1 MSPSHPLRVLHVI
14 HDYLPRHRAGS
25 EIYAHQLSLELQA
38 RGLQVMVLSAEYDP
52 SRPHG
57 SLVWRSHE
65 GLPVVELINN
75 WRFSSFD
82 EAYRASRV
90 NQQLEHVLRALQ
102 PDLLHIHSL
111 LNLSLDLPTIAS
123 SLGIRS
129 VATLHDFTLL
139 CPSGGQ
145 LVHREGREICQ
156 QIDPGECARCFP
168 RSPFATQMAFGG
180 LDGSSPRMLRL
191 GARLRRSFPRLATGL
206 GPAALQRVAPVTVSP
221 EQMNLRLD
229 SVRRVFETVDR
240 FVSPSPAL
248 GDYFRR
254 FGLPVDKIEIA
265 DYGFRPLS
273 KTKRKSPTG
282 QRLRIGFV
290 GTLVWHKGLHVL
302 LDAIRGL
309 SPDAYEVLVF
319 GDPSTFPDYVK
330 DLEKLA
336 KGLPVRF
343 KGPFSDHDQVSDI
356 YDQIDLL
363 VVPSLWPENSPLVI
377 HEAFMAGV
385 PVIGSRLGG
394 IVDLVRHGECGLLFD
409 PAKPGDL
416 TAALRSVLEQPGIL
430 SRWASALPAVRTME
444 DDARQW
450 CKTYRDVLEEARLRE
465 RQETTA

>member
-1 MSPSHPLRVLHVI
+1 MRSSPPLRVLQVI

-25 EIYAHQLSLELQA
+25 EIYAQQLSLELQA
-38 RGLQVMVLSAEYDP
+38 QGLQVMVLSVEYDA

-82 EAYRASRV
+82 ESFRASRV

-111 LNLSLDLPTIAS
+111 LNLSLDLPTIAA

-129 VATLHDFTLL
+129 VATLHDYTLL

-145 LVHREGREICQ
+145 LVHREGREICW

-168 RSPFATQMAFGG
+168 RSPFATQMALGG
-180 LDGSSPRMLRL
+180 LNGSSPRMLRL
-191 GARLRRSFPRLATGL
+191 GARLRRSFPRLSTGF

-221 EQMNLRLD
+221 EQINLRLD

-240 FVSPSPAL
+240 FVSPSSAL
-248 GDYFRR
+248 ADYFHR
-254 FGLPVDKIEIA
+254 FGLPAEKIEIA

-273 KTKRKSPTG
+273 KTKRRSPTG
-282 QRLRIGFV
+282 HRLRIGFV

-302 LDAIRGL
+302 LEAIRGL
-309 SPDAYEVLVF
+309 PPDAYEVLVF
-319 GDPSTFPDYVK
+319 GDPSTFPNYVK
-330 DLEKLA
+330 DLEKTA
-336 KGLPVRF
+336 EGLPVRF
-343 KGPFSDHDQVSDI
+343 KGPFSDHDQVSDV

-394 IVDLVRHGECGLLFD
+394 IADLVRHGECGLLFD
-409 PAKPGDL
+409 PVKPSHL
-416 TAALRSVLEQPGIL
+416 TAALRSVVDEPGIL
-430 SRWASALPAVRTME
+430 SRWAHALPAVRTME

-450 CKTYRDVLEEARLRE
+450 CETYRAVLERARMRDRL
-465 RQETTA
+465 ETSA

>member
-1 MSPSHPLRVLHVI
+1 MILC
-14 HDYLPRHRAGS
+14 
-25 EIYAHQLSLELQA
+25 
-38 RGLQVMVLSAEYDP
+38 AEYDP
-52 SRPHG
+52 SRAHG
-57 SLVWRSHE
+57 SLVWRTHE
-65 GLPVVELINN
+65 GLPVVEVINN

-82 EAYRASRV
+82 ETYRAARL
-90 NQQLEHVLRALQ
+90 NAQLEHVLRALQ

-111 LNLSLDLPTIAS
+111 LNLSLELPTIAA

-145 LVHREGREICQ
+145 LVHREEREICR

-180 LDGSSPRMLRL
+180 VNGGSPRMLRL
-191 GARLRRSFPRLATGL
+191 VARLRRSFPSWTTGL

-248 GDYFRR
+248 ADYFRR
-254 FGLPVDKIEIA
+254 CGLPADKIEIA

-273 KTKRKSPTG
+273 KNKRRSPKG

-309 SPDAYEVLVF
+309 PSDAYEVLVF
-319 GDPSTFPDYVK
+319 GDPSTFPDYLK
-330 DLEKLA
+330 SLEKTA
-336 KGLPVRF
+336 AGLPVRF
-343 KGPFSDHDQVSDI
+343 KGAFSDPDRVSDI

-394 IVDLVRHGECGLLFD
+394 IVDLVRHGKCGLLFD
-409 PAKPGDL
+409 PGKPGDL
-416 TAALRSVLEQPGIL
+416 RAALRSVLDKPGIL
-430 SRWASALPAVRTME
+430 SRWARALPAVRTMKE
-444 DDARQW
+444 DARQW
-450 CKTYRDVLEEARLRE
+450 CRTYRDVLGQARMRD
-465 RQETTA
+465 RQETSA